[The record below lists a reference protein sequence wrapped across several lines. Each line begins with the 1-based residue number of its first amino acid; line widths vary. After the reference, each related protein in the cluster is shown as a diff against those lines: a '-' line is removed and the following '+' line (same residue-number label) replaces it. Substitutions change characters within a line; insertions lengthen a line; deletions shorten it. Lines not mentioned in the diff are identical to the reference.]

1 MKLSNVVKTKSGYV
15 LIDTCSL
22 DNEIGNM
29 MDLMGFG
36 NSDAIGTNFE
46 TMVFEC
52 NKKGEVEN
60 WGELEKKNYMLE
72 KQAIKGH
79 NKIMKKY
86 KLN

>member
-52 NKKGEVEN
+52 NKKGEV
-60 WGELEKKNYMLE
+60 
-72 KQAIKGH
+72 
-79 NKIMKKY
+79 
-86 KLN
+86 